1 MYKSL
6 KKKQM
11 KRLASIGVVLIV
23 TLCAAA
29 GEQKV
34 NNNIIR
40 NNQPNPEELIKQLDS
55 NKDGKIS
62 KEEAKGPLKED
73 FSIVDKNADGFITL
87 EELKDAP
94 KQENFNHE
102 RPKPEDLLTKLD
114 LNKDSKISKEEA
126 KGPLGED
133 FQTIDTNNDGFINL
147 EELKNVKNPKK
158 KK

>member
-1 MYKSL
+1 
-6 KKKQM
+6 M
-11 KRLASIGVVLIV
+11 KRLASIGVVLSI

-29 GEQKV
+29 GEQMLT
-34 NNNIIR
+34 NNITR
-40 NNQPNPEELIKQLDS
+40 NNHNHPDPEEVIMQLDS

-73 FSIVDKNADGFITL
+73 FSILDKNADGFITL

-94 KQENFNHE
+94 KPDNNNHE
-102 RPKPEDLLTKLD
+102 RPKPEDLVTKLD
-114 LNKDSKISKEEA
+114 VNKDGKISKEEA

-133 FQTIDTNNDGFINL
+133 FQTIDTNNDGFITL
-147 EELKNVKNPKK
+147 EELKNVPNPKK